1 MNNFKSIALGLVKWI
16 GLIVL
21 NVLINATPML
31 FLMHGKSLPIYAEI
45 LLVALY
51 LILVFLIFRSLWR
64 RYQKHV
70 PEEKKKFKLS
80 GKDIGFAFLFFFLAR
95 VAAIVGV
102 YLNLIL
108 SGNSQTSNDS
118 AIEGL
123 GGMMSSQ
130 HIFFAL
136 LFVVTIAF
144 IAPIME
150 ELIFRGFG
158 TAFFFQ
164 NNQKVLP
171 AIVTSV
177 VFTLPHITQLTEF
190 PIYFALGLVLY
201 LSYARRGNIK
211 DSMLVHILNNLPMA
225 IILLLAMFQ

>member
-1 MNNFKSIALGLVKWI
+1 MNNFKSTDLGLVKWL
-16 GLIVL
+16 GLIAL
-21 NVLINATPML
+21 SLLINTVPML
-31 FLMHGKSLPIYAEI
+31 FLRFGKSLPIYAEI
-45 LLVALY
+45 LLVVLY

-64 RYQKHV
+64 RYQKRV
-70 PEEKKKFKLS
+70 PEEKKKFKQS
-80 GKDIGFAFLFFFLAR
+80 GKDIGFAFLFFFFAR
-95 VAAIVGV
+95 VAAIAGV

-118 AIEGL
+118 AIQGL

-136 LFVVTIAF
+136 LFVATIAF

-158 TAFFFQ
+158 TAFFFK

-225 IILLLAMFQ
+225 ILLLLAMFK

>member
-16 GLIVL
+16 GLIAL
-21 NVLINATPML
+21 SLLINVAPML
-31 FLMHGKSLPIYAEI
+31 FLRFGKSLPIYAEI

-64 RYQKHV
+64 RYQKRV

-80 GKDIGFAFLFFFLAR
+80 CKDIGFAFLFFFFAR
-95 VAAIVGV
+95 VAAIAGV
-102 YLNLIL
+102 RLNLIL

-118 AIEGL
+118 TIQGL

-136 LFVVTIAF
+136 LFFATIAF

-158 TAFFFQ
+158 TVFFFK
-164 NNQKVLP
+164 NNQKILA

-177 VFTLPHITQLTEF
+177 VFTLPHISQLTEF
-190 PIYFALGLVLY
+190 PIYFALGLVFY

-225 IILLLAMFQ
+225 IILLLAMFK

>member
-1 MNNFKSIALGLVKWI
+1 MNNFKSIALGLGKWI
-16 GLIVL
+16 GLIAL
-21 NVLINATPML
+21 SLLINVAPML
-31 FLMHGKSLPIYAEI
+31 FLRLGKNLPIYAEI

-51 LILVFLIFRSLWR
+51 LILVFLIFRSLWQ
-64 RYQKHV
+64 RYQKRV

-80 GKDIGFAFLFFFLAR
+80 GKDIGFAFLFFFFAR
-95 VAAIVGV
+95 VVAIAGV

-118 AIEGL
+118 AIQGL

-136 LFVVTIAF
+136 LFVATIAF

-158 TAFFFQ
+158 TVFFFK

-225 IILLLAMFQ
+225 ILLLLAMFK

>member
-1 MNNFKSIALGLVKWI
+1 MNNFKSTALVGLIALSL
-16 GLIVL
+16 
-21 NVLINATPML
+21 LINVAPML
-31 FLMHGKSLPIYAEI
+31 FLRLGKNLPIYAEI

-70 PEEKKKFKLS
+70 PEEKKKFKQS

-118 AIEGL
+118 AIQGL
-123 GGMMSSQ
+123 Q

-136 LFVVTIAF
+136 LFVATIAF

-158 TAFFFQ
+158 TAFFFK
-164 NNQKVLP
+164 NNQKVLA

-225 IILLLAMFQ
+225 IILLLAMFK

>member
-1 MNNFKSIALGLVKWI
+1 
-16 GLIVL
+16 
-21 NVLINATPML
+21 ML
-31 FLMHGKSLPIYAEI
+31 FLRLGKNLPIYAEI

-51 LILVFLIFRSLWR
+51 LILVFLIFHSLWQ
-64 RYQKHV
+64 RYQKRV

-80 GKDIGFAFLFFFLAR
+80 GKDIGFAFLFFFFAR
-95 VAAIVGV
+95 VVAIAGV

-118 AIEGL
+118 AIQGL

-136 LFVVTIAF
+136 LFVATIAF

-158 TAFFFQ
+158 TAFFFK

-225 IILLLAMFQ
+225 IILLLAMFK

>member
-1 MNNFKSIALGLVKWI
+1 MNNFKSTDLGLVKWL
-16 GLIVL
+16 GLIAL
-21 NVLINATPML
+21 SLLINTVPML
-31 FLMHGKSLPIYAEI
+31 FLRFGKSLPIYAEI
-45 LLVALY
+45 LLVVLY

-64 RYQKHV
+64 RYQKRV
-70 PEEKKKFKLS
+70 PEEKKKFKQS

-118 AIEGL
+118 AIQGL

-136 LFVVTIAF
+136 LFVATIAF

-158 TAFFFQ
+158 TAFFFK
-164 NNQKVLP
+164 NNQKVLA

-190 PIYFALGLVLY
+190 PIYFALGLVFY

-211 DSMLVHILNNLPMA
+211 DSMLVHILNNLPIA
-225 IILLLAMFQ
+225 IILLLAMFK

>member
-1 MNNFKSIALGLVKWI
+1 MNNFKSTALGLVKWI

-158 TAFFFQ
+158 TAFFFK

>member
-1 MNNFKSIALGLVKWI
+1 MNNFKSIALGLGKWI
-16 GLIVL
+16 GLIAL
-21 NVLINATPML
+21 SLLINVAPML
-31 FLMHGKSLPIYAEI
+31 FLRLGKNLPIYAEI

-51 LILVFLIFRSLWR
+51 LILVFLIFRSLWQ
-64 RYQKHV
+64 RYQKRV

-80 GKDIGFAFLFFFLAR
+80 GKDIGFAFLFFFFAR
-95 VAAIVGV
+95 VVAIAGV

-118 AIEGL
+118 AIQGL

-136 LFVVTIAF
+136 LFVATIAF

-158 TAFFFQ
+158 TVFFFK

-225 IILLLAMFQ
+225 IILLLAMFK

>member
-1 MNNFKSIALGLVKWI
+1 MNNFKSTALGLVKWI
-16 GLIVL
+16 GLIAL
-21 NVLINATPML
+21 SLLINVAPML
-31 FLMHGKSLPIYAEI
+31 FLRLGKSLPIYAEI

-70 PEEKKKFKLS
+70 PEEKKNFKLS
-80 GKDIGFAFLFFFLAR
+80 GKDIGFAFLFFILAR

-118 AIEGL
+118 AIQGL

-136 LFVVTIAF
+136 LFVATISF

-158 TAFFFQ
+158 TACVIK
-164 NNQKVLP
+164 NNQKVWP

-225 IILLLAMFQ
+225 IILLLAMFK

>member
-1 MNNFKSIALGLVKWI
+1 MNNFKSTALGLVKWI
-16 GLIVL
+16 GLIAL
-21 NVLINATPML
+21 SLLINVAPML
-31 FLMHGKSLPIYAEI
+31 FLSLGKGLPTYAEI

-51 LILVFLIFRSLWR
+51 LILVFLIFRILWR

-80 GKDIGFAFLFFFLAR
+80 GKDIGFAFLFFFFAR
-95 VAAIVGV
+95 VVAIAGV

-118 AIEGL
+118 AIQGL

-136 LFVVTIAF
+136 LFVATIAF

-158 TAFFFQ
+158 TAFFFK
-164 NNQKVLP
+164 NNQKFLP

-225 IILLLAMFQ
+225 IILLLAMFK

>member
-1 MNNFKSIALGLVKWI
+1 MNNFKSTDLGLVKWL
-16 GLIVL
+16 GLIAL
-21 NVLINATPML
+21 SLLINTVPML
-31 FLMHGKSLPIYAEI
+31 FLRFGKSLPIYAEI
-45 LLVALY
+45 LLVVLY

-64 RYQKHV
+64 RYQKRV
-70 PEEKKKFKLS
+70 PEEKKKFKQS
-80 GKDIGFAFLFFFLAR
+80 GKDIGFAFLFFFFAR
-95 VAAIVGV
+95 VVAIAGV

-118 AIEGL
+118 AIQGL

-136 LFVVTIAF
+136 LFVATIAF

-158 TAFFFQ
+158 TAFFFK

-225 IILLLAMFQ
+225 IILLLAMFK

>member
-16 GLIVL
+16 GLIAL
-21 NVLINATPML
+21 SLLINAAPML
-31 FLMHGKSLPIYAEI
+31 FLRFGKSLPIYVEI

-51 LILVFLIFRSLWR
+51 LILVYLIFRSLWQ
-64 RYQKHV
+64 RYQKRV

-108 SGNSQTSNDS
+108 SGNSSTTNDS
-118 AIEGL
+118 AIQGL

-136 LFVVTIAF
+136 LFVATIAF

-158 TAFFFQ
+158 TAFFFK

-225 IILLLAMFQ
+225 IILLLAMFK

>member
-1 MNNFKSIALGLVKWI
+1 MNNFKSTDLGLVKWL
-16 GLIVL
+16 GLIAL
-21 NVLINATPML
+21 SLLINTVPML
-31 FLMHGKSLPIYAEI
+31 FLRFGKSLPIYAEI

-64 RYQKHV
+64 RYQKRV
-70 PEEKKKFKLS
+70 PEEKKKFKQS
-80 GKDIGFAFLFFFLAR
+80 GKDIGFAFLFFFFAR
-95 VAAIVGV
+95 VAAIAGV

-118 AIEGL
+118 AIQGL

-136 LFVVTIAF
+136 LFVATIAF

-158 TAFFFQ
+158 TAFFFK

-177 VFTLPHITQLTEF
+177 VFTLPHIAQLTEF

>member
-1 MNNFKSIALGLVKWI
+1 MNNFKSTDLGLVKWL
-16 GLIVL
+16 GLIAL
-21 NVLINATPML
+21 SLLINTVPML
-31 FLMHGKSLPIYAEI
+31 FLRFGKSLPIYAEI
-45 LLVALY
+45 LLVVLY

-64 RYQKHV
+64 RYQKRV
-70 PEEKKKFKLS
+70 PEEKKKFKQS
-80 GKDIGFAFLFFFLAR
+80 GKDIGFAFLFFFFAR
-95 VAAIVGV
+95 VAAIAGV

-118 AIEGL
+118 AIQGL

-136 LFVVTIAF
+136 LFVATIAF

-158 TAFFFQ
+158 TAFFFK

-177 VFTLPHITQLTEF
+177 VFTLPHIAQLTEF

-225 IILLLAMFQ
+225 IILLLAMFK

>member
-1 MNNFKSIALGLVKWI
+1 MNNFKSTALGLGKWI
-16 GLIVL
+16 GLIAL
-21 NVLINATPML
+21 SLLINVAPML
-31 FLMHGKSLPIYAEI
+31 FLRLGKNLPIYAEI

-70 PEEKKKFKLS
+70 PEEKKKFKQS
-80 GKDIGFAFLFFFLAR
+80 GKDIGFAFLFFFL
-95 VAAIVGV
+95 
-102 YLNLIL
+102 

-118 AIEGL
+118 AIQGL

-136 LFVVTIAF
+136 LFVATIAF

-158 TAFFFQ
+158 TAFFFK

-225 IILLLAMFQ
+225 IILLLAMFK

>member
-1 MNNFKSIALGLVKWI
+1 MNNFKSTDLGLVKWL
-16 GLIVL
+16 GLIAL
-21 NVLINATPML
+21 SLLINTVPML
-31 FLMHGKSLPIYAEI
+31 FLRFGNSLPIYAEI
-45 LLVALY
+45 LLVVLY

-64 RYQKHV
+64 RYQKRV
-70 PEEKKKFKLS
+70 PEEKKKFKQS
-80 GKDIGFAFLFFFLAR
+80 GKDIGFAFLFFFFAR
-95 VAAIVGV
+95 VAAIAGV

-118 AIEGL
+118 AIQGL

-136 LFVVTIAF
+136 LFVATIAF

-158 TAFFFQ
+158 TAFFFK

>member
-1 MNNFKSIALGLVKWI
+1 
-16 GLIVL
+16 
-21 NVLINATPML
+21 ML
-31 FLMHGKSLPIYAEI
+31 FLRLGKSLPVYAEI

-51 LILVFLIFRSLWR
+51 LILVFLIFRILWR
-64 RYQKHV
+64 RYQKRV
-70 PEEKKKFKLS
+70 SEEKKKFKLS

-118 AIEGL
+118 AIQGL

-136 LFVVTIAF
+136 LFVATIAF

-158 TAFFFQ
+158 TVFFFK

-225 IILLLAMFQ
+225 IILLLAMFK

>member
-1 MNNFKSIALGLVKWI
+1 MNNFKSTDLGLVKWL
-16 GLIVL
+16 GLIAL
-21 NVLINATPML
+21 SLLINTVPML
-31 FLMHGKSLPIYAEI
+31 FLRLGKSLPIYAEI

-51 LILVFLIFRSLWR
+51 LILVFLIFRSLWQ
-64 RYQKHV
+64 RYQKRV

-80 GKDIGFAFLFFFLAR
+80 GKDIGFAFLFFFFAR
-95 VAAIVGV
+95 VVAIAGV

-118 AIEGL
+118 AIQGL

-136 LFVVTIAF
+136 LFVATIAF

-158 TAFFFQ
+158 TAFFFK

-225 IILLLAMFQ
+225 IILLLAMFK

>member
-1 MNNFKSIALGLVKWI
+1 M
-16 GLIVL
+16 
-21 NVLINATPML
+21 
-31 FLMHGKSLPIYAEI
+31 
-45 LLVALY
+45 
-51 LILVFLIFRSLWR
+51 
-64 RYQKHV
+64 

-118 AIEGL
+118 AIQGL

-136 LFVVTIAF
+136 LFVATIAF

-158 TAFFFQ
+158 TAFFFK

-225 IILLLAMFQ
+225 IILLLAMFK

>member
-1 MNNFKSIALGLVKWI
+1 
-16 GLIVL
+16 
-21 NVLINATPML
+21 ML
-31 FLMHGKSLPIYAEI
+31 FLRLGKSLPVYAEI

-51 LILVFLIFRSLWR
+51 LILVFLIFRILWR
-64 RYQKHV
+64 RYQKRV
-70 PEEKKKFKLS
+70 SEEKKKFKLS

-118 AIEGL
+118 AIQGL

-136 LFVVTIAF
+136 LFVATIAF

-158 TAFFFQ
+158 TVFFFK

-225 IILLLAMFQ
+225 ILLLLAMFK

>member
-1 MNNFKSIALGLVKWI
+1 M
-16 GLIVL
+16 
-21 NVLINATPML
+21 
-31 FLMHGKSLPIYAEI
+31 
-45 LLVALY
+45 Y

-70 PEEKKKFKLS
+70 PEEKKKFKQS

-118 AIEGL
+118 AIQGL

-158 TAFFFQ
+158 TAFFFK
-164 NNQKVLP
+164 NNQKVLA

-190 PIYFALGLVLY
+190 PIYFALGLILY

-211 DSMLVHILNNLPMA
+211 DSMLVHFLNNLPMA
-225 IILLLAMFQ
+225 IILLLAMFK

>member
-1 MNNFKSIALGLVKWI
+1 MNNFKSTDLGLVKWL
-16 GLIVL
+16 GLIAL
-21 NVLINATPML
+21 SLLINTVPML
-31 FLMHGKSLPIYAEI
+31 FLRFGKSLPIYAEI
-45 LLVALY
+45 LLVVLY

-64 RYQKHV
+64 RYQKRV
-70 PEEKKKFKLS
+70 PEEKKKFKQS
-80 GKDIGFAFLFFFLAR
+80 GKDIGFAFLFFFFAR
-95 VAAIVGV
+95 VAAIAGV

-118 AIEGL
+118 AIQGL

-136 LFVVTIAF
+136 LFVATIAF

-158 TAFFFQ
+158 TAFFFK

-177 VFTLPHITQLTEF
+177 VFTLPHIAQLTEF
-190 PIYFALGLVLY
+190 PIYFELGLVLY

>member
-158 TAFFFQ
+158 TAFFFK

>member
-1 MNNFKSIALGLVKWI
+1 MNNFKSIALGLGKWI
-16 GLIVL
+16 GLIAL
-21 NVLINATPML
+21 SLLINVAPML
-31 FLMHGKSLPIYAEI
+31 FLRLGKSLPIYAEI

-51 LILVFLIFRSLWR
+51 LILVFLIFRSLWQ
-64 RYQKHV
+64 RYQKRV

-80 GKDIGFAFLFFFLAR
+80 GKDIGFAFLFFFFAR
-95 VAAIVGV
+95 VAAIAGV

-118 AIEGL
+118 AIQGL

-136 LFVVTIAF
+136 LFVATIAF

-150 ELIFRGFG
+150 ELFFRGFG
-158 TAFFFQ
+158 TAFFFK

-225 IILLLAMFQ
+225 IILLLAMFK